1 MLNIYFGSLENEV
14 YDPPLYFLN
23 QYEDEWIT
31 SDLSR
36 EMILDIDRSTV
47 IAPRLIDS
55 PVLGAISPRELSG
68 GVKTLILMK
77 YDTSGY
83 VFNATACG
91 DNCASWILKI
101 AEEKEL
107 TITLHNIMKFD
118 YPDLKIRILNNGQI
132 VQSFREYVETAIDYL

>member
-36 EMILDIDRSTV
+36 EMILDVDRSTV